1 VLPETWIG
9 EASVSKRCILIE
21 NDLKSNKQW
30 ELSVAR
36 LLPLF
41 GHRNWI
47 VVADSAYPAQSN
59 AAIETIATEADHIDV
74 LTATL
79 DAIDRSRHVRA
90 NIFVDSEFRF
100 VEEQDAVG
108 VARYRQDFERLIG
121 NRETHVIPHDQIIAK
136 LDECAKL
143 FRVLILKST
152 LTIPYTS
159 VFFELD
165 CGYWTRAAEERLRLS
180 IGRNQ

>member
-1 VLPETWIG
+1 M
-9 EASVSKRCILIE
+9 IE
-21 NDLKSNKQW
+21 NGSKTPTPW
-30 ELSVAR
+30 ELSLMR
-36 LLPLF
+36 LLPLL

-90 NIFVDSEFRF
+90 NIIVDSEFKF
-100 VEEQDAVG
+100 VEEQDTPG
-108 VARYRQDFERLIG
+108 VTRYRQNFERLIA
-121 NRETHVIPHDQIIAK
+121 NRETQMIPHDEIIAK
-136 LDECAKL
+136 LDQCAKL

-165 CGYWTRAAEERLRLS
+165 CGYWTRAAEERLRRS
-180 IGRNQ
+180 INKSH

>member
-1 VLPETWIG
+1 V
-9 EASVSKRCILIE
+9 IE
-21 NDLKSNKQW
+21 NGSKTPTPW
-30 ELSVAR
+30 ELSLMR
-36 LLPLF
+36 LLPLL

-90 NIFVDSEFRF
+90 NIIVDSEFKF
-100 VEEQDAVG
+100 VEEQDTPG
-108 VARYRQDFERLIG
+108 VTRYRQNFERLIA
-121 NRETHVIPHDQIIAK
+121 NRETQMIPHDEIIAK
-136 LDECAKL
+136 LDQCAKL

-165 CGYWTRAAEERLRLS
+165 CGYWTRAAEERLRRS
-180 IGRNQ
+180 INKSH